1 MAVAGLDHVNI
12 VTDQLEETIA
22 FYTRLLE
29 LERGVSPAAGM
40 GMSGA
45 WLHLA
50 GGGPAII
57 HLIGYDPARHDPD
70 GIVPGTATG
79 SFNHVALHCSGFAQ
93 TLAKA
98 REMGLATKVYDR
110 EFGDVQQIF
119 VHDPNGV
126 RVELNFQAG

>member
-12 VTDQLEETIA
+12 VTDRLEETVA
-22 FYTRLLE
+22 FYTRLLG
-29 LERGVSPAAGM
+29 LERGTSSASGM

-45 WLHLA
+45 WLHVA

-57 HLIGYDPARHDPD
+57 HLIGHDPARHDPD
-70 GIVPGTATG
+70 GIVPGRQTG
-79 SFNHVALHCSGFAQ
+79 SFNHVALACSGFAE
-93 TLAKA
+93 TLARA

-110 EFGDVQQIF
+110 DFSNARQIF

-126 RVELNFQAG
+126 RVELNFQGD